1 MMKTFEEVRAEVTN
15 IGNIKVEK
23 LDGGWKLSTESK
35 LGRGTQVVALTDED
49 AKDLVKILTK

>member
-1 MMKTFEEVRAEVTN
+1 MKTFTEICEEVET

-23 LDGGWKLSTESK
+23 LDSGWKLTTQSK
-35 LGRGTQVVALTDED
+35 VGRGTQVIVLTKDD